1 MEAEKRSAK
10 TYLALESPVPR
21 VSLRSGSSRRSGK
34 LQGVLVA
41 VVCAS
46 TVGVVLVMLQIA
58 GRALGNL

>member
-1 MEAEKRSAK
+1 MEAEKRSA
-10 TYLALESPVPR
+10 
-21 VSLRSGSSRRSGK
+21 K

-41 VVCAS
+41 VVCAA

>member
-1 MEAEKRSAK
+1 MNANKRF
-10 TYLALESPVPR
+10 T
-21 VSLRSGSSRRSGK
+21 G

>member
-1 MEAEKRSAK
+1 MEADGGYVK

-21 VSLRSGSSRRSGK
+21 VSLRSGSSRRSAK

-46 TVGVVLVMLQIA
+46 TVGVVLAMLQIA
-58 GRALGNL
+58 GRALGNF

>member
-1 MEAEKRSAK
+1 MEADSGYVK

-21 VSLRSGSSRRSGK
+21 VSLRSGSSRRSAN

-46 TVGVVLVMLQIA
+46 TVVVLRMLQIA
-58 GRALGNL
+58 GRAPGNL